1 MSRHLTFT
9 LACAVVLSAL
19 VPGVAG
25 YLSAR
30 LEAIETAER
39 NLRALEARLHVRENR
54 DARPVSFPAPCLRTP
69 VAPRLRQVPAT
80 ALGTAL
86 GTREHRKSWLR
97 DVPAWLADPLR
108 ELWES
113 GER

>member
-1 MSRHLTFT
+1 MGLSKQMTFT

-39 NLRALEARLHVRENR
+39 NLRALETRLNVREAR
-54 DARPVSFPAPCLRTP
+54 DTRPVSLPAPCLRTP
-69 VAPRLRQVPAT
+69 STHRLHQAPAT
-80 ALGTAL
+80 ALG
-86 GTREHRKSWLR
+86 EHGRHWLR
-97 DVPAWLADPLR
+97 GVPAWLAEPLR
-108 ELWES
+108 EIQ
-113 GER
+113 ERPAQ